1 MCTFKIGNFFYS
13 IFIFISFFFRSVQT
27 GPSYQLYANYI
38 LCNIAS
44 ISSCKVSGSRECV
57 VMFTLS
63 NWSSQPEIK
72 QLVCRAA
79 GVRLDTLRQSEG
91 LDSGR
96 NDLVS
101 QFTIHITHYISCV
114 SVSSSCHPPLRPP
127 LGTSASLTSTHSNAT
142 QQNYLNLG
150 K

>member
-101 QFTIHITHYISCV
+101 QFTIHITYRV
-114 SVSSSCHPPLRPP
+114 SRLVLAAIQHSGPHWAHQLPSHQ
-127 LGTSASLTSTHSNAT
+127 LTQMLLS
-142 QQNYLNLG
+142 
-150 K
+150 KII